1 MNQLEENS
9 FQTLFLLDH
18 FHPFKNSS
26 FKNDNFLTSGWS
38 DNLYNCNTFY
48 LLGHYILKVLVD
60 IPNTN
65 KNVYKIIESFYWST
79 LLFSISHFKD
89 QQSIQTTNHCAWS
102 LKLQSVLSKPV
113 SYWTTFNLSS
123 SQLSSRITSDWCRV
137 PKQLFR
143 KSLARLKASVL

>member
-1 MNQLEENS
+1 MNQLEEYS

-48 LLGHYILKVLVD
+48 LLGHYMLKVLVD

-102 LKLQSVLSKPV
+102 LKLQSKERIDFPNPFLIGPLS
-113 SYWTTFNLSS
+113 TFRHFNC
-123 SQLSSRITSDWCRV
+123 Q
-137 PKQLFR
+137 
-143 KSLARLKASVL
+143 AE